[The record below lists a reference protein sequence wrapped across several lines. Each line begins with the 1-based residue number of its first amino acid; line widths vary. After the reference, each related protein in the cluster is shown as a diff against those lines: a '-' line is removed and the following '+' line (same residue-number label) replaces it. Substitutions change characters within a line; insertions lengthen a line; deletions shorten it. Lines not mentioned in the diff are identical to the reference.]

1 MGFFNTLKKTVA
13 SRGPANSDPTP
24 KTASAFSS
32 PDANTDRASD
42 GITAAAPSEQS
53 AKSRVLLVATEA
65 AWHLKMAS
73 ELRRQP
79 PRWECQITADVAEAV
94 KALQT
99 GHFLAVVMNSTVAD
113 DPTLAAALQDGAAHS
128 PRIVLCAANDRAA
141 MAKLSVTGAA
151 PVCPTADAVTLS
163 ATIQRLARVQ
173 EWMSDAGMKKLL
185 AQCRKLPAMPR
196 LYSQVTTE
204 LNSPEGSLEVV
215 ARLIGQ
221 DPVMTAKILQVVNS
235 AFFGLGREITE
246 PYEAVLF
253 LGAERTRSLLL
264 LAGVFTQFEDLKHPG
279 CSAEQIW
286 NHSLLVGTLARTI
299 TVAEVKN
306 VKLAEAAFTAGLI
319 HDMGKLI
326 LMANVPAMCT
336 AIEQLHTAK
345 QLTQREAEL
354 QVLGTTHANLAACL
368 LGNWGLPLPVLEAV
382 AWHHCPTLSKDAS
395 FTLLTAVHAANVFAY
410 ESGTGTGTAA
420 LPERFDHEYLLQIE
434 LGERRNDWRKA
445 CGLPLKQ
452 EEDVEH
458 ARIRL
463 RCEAK
468 VN

>member
-1 MGFFNTLKKTVA
+1 MGFFDTLKKTVA
-13 SRGPANSDPTP
+13 PRETAPSDATQ
-24 KTASAFSS
+24 KTSAVSSSKGSTTDRPSAPIKASAAPERTAKSCVLFV
-32 PDANTDRASD
+32 A
-42 GITAAAPSEQS
+42 TAAE
-53 AKSRVLLVATEA
+53 
-65 AWHLKMAS
+65 WHLKMEP
-73 ELRRQP
+73 ELRRLHPQ
-79 PRWECQITADVAEAV
+79 WECQITAGVAEAV
-94 KALQT
+94 KALQA
-99 GHFLAVVMNSTVAD
+99 GPFLAVVLSSTVAD
-113 DPTLAAALQDGAAHS
+113 DPALAAVLQHEAGPS
-128 PRIVLCAANDRAA
+128 LRIVLCAANDRAA
-141 MAKLSVTGAA
+141 LAKLSATGAT
-151 PVCPTADAVTLS
+151 PLSPTADAGTLA

-173 EWMSDAGMKKLL
+173 EWMSNAGMKKLL

-196 LYSQVTTE
+196 LYSQVTAE

-264 LAGVFTQFEDLKHPG
+264 LAGVFTQFEDLKSPA

-299 TVAEVKN
+299 AVAEVKN

-354 QVLGTTHANLAACL
+354 QVLGTTHAKLAACL
-368 LGNWGLPLPVLEAV
+368 LGNWGLALPVLEAV
-382 AWHHCPTLSKDAS
+382 AWHHCPTRSSDGD
-395 FTLLTAVHAANVFAY
+395 FTLLAAVHAANVFAY

-434 LGERRNDWRKA
+434 RGDRRNDWRKA
-445 CGLPLKQ
+445 CGLPLRQ
-452 EEDVEH
+452 EEDAEH